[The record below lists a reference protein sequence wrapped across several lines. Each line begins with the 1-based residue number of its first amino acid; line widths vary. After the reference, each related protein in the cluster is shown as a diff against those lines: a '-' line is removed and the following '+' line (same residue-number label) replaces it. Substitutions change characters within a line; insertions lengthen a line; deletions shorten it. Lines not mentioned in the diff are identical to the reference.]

1 MWSLICL
8 LNLVGTFLWSN
19 MASWS
24 FSPLVKFAWKMIK
37 RNLVCATDYQRVSSN
52 WSPLIAESPLI
63 TLIKRLSINDHYYT
77 TINKHDSPCWTTQ
90 HSSSSI
96 VYCSSKRH
104 ILGMCFF
111 VPSFFFWLVPKF
123 WRTKKILDV
132 RAVPPQVTCPCGT
145 SWCFRCGND
154 VHLPVAC
161 ETVKRWEEKNRDE
174 GGTGFSRKWSHFK
187 GWLERGVERWRF
199 HHEIWLT
206 CSGFEDVSRCF
217 WGSKMAKI
225 RFWSVKDS
233 YSTIWV
239 GFFKP

>member
-63 TLIKRLSINDHYYT
+63 TMIKRLSINDHYYT

-111 VPSFFFWLVPKF
+111 VPSFFFLARPEILADEKNVGRPRRSSAGDVPVWHFLVFPLRK
-123 WRTKKILDV
+123 R
-132 RAVPPQVTCPCGT
+132 RASPCRLRDG
-145 SWCFRCGND
+145 
-154 VHLPVAC
+154 
-161 ETVKRWEEKNRDE
+161 ETVGGEESRRRWHWVF
-174 GGTGFSRKWSHFK
+174 T
-187 GWLERGVERWRF
+187 
-199 HHEIWLT
+199 
-206 CSGFEDVSRCF
+206 
-217 WGSKMAKI
+217 KMDP
-225 RFWSVKDS
+225 F
-233 YSTIWV
+233 
-239 GFFKP
+239 